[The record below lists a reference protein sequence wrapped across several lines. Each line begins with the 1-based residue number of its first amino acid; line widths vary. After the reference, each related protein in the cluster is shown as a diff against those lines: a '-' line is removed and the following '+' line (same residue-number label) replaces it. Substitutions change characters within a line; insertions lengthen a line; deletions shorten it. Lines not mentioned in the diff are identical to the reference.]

1 MTLGVMM
8 AVIIRHLLHAKS
20 SPECWHAPS
29 HALLSA
35 LRGRLYQDPHFP
47 YGAGDAEIES

>member
-1 MTLGVMM
+1 MM

-20 SPECWHAPS
+20 SPECWHALS
-29 HALLSA
+29 HAPLSA